1 MMTEERLA
9 AVLFDRT
16 LQSPFVIGSGPL
28 CHNGKALVELYRLGA
43 GAVVTKTIRNKPADN
58 PLPHIYGDMKTRSML
73 NAEQWSDISGED
85 WVESEIPRAVE
96 AGVPVIASI
105 GHTAEEAARWV
116 PLTAGAGAWAV
127 ELVSYD
133 ESTMEAMIRAA
144 AGATKKPILVKLS
157 PSWQDPLARLPQFI
171 AAGASG
177 FTAMDS
183 LGPALRIDIRTGR
196 PVVGSGDGRGWLTGQ
211 AIRPIILHYVA
222 ALAGRTGLPVIGLG
236 GIETAEDVVEMT
248 MAGAHAAG
256 LCTALMLRGP
266 GYLKTLAGDL
276 VKLLDSLGYKT
287 LSEVRGKFT
296 FSKNTPQKPSN
307 GTKKKKLRFVFI
319 KERCTGCGRCGTVCS
334 YGAQHSGKDG
344 FDCTLEDCRFCGLC
358 VSLCPTGALGFSGR
372 QD

>member
-1 MMTEERLA
+1 MMTVERLNTA
-9 AVLFDRT
+9 LCGIT

-28 CHNGKALVELYRLGA
+28 CHNGKALIELYRQGA

-58 PLPHIYGDMKTRSML
+58 PLPHIYGDMKARSML
-73 NAEQWSDISGED
+73 NAEQWSDISGEA
-85 WVESEIPRAVE
+85 WVENEIPRAAE
-96 AGVPVIASI
+96 AGVPVIASV

-116 PLTAGAGAWAV
+116 PLAGRAGAWAI

-133 ESTMEAMIRAA
+133 ETTMEAMILEASKA
-144 AGATKKPILVKLS
+144 VKIPILVKLS
-157 PSWQDPLARLPQFI
+157 PAWRDPLARLPQFI

-211 AIRPIILHYVA
+211 AIRPVILHHVA
-222 ALAGRTGLPVIGLG
+222 ALAERTGLPVIGLG

-266 GYLKTLAGDL
+266 GYLKTLADDL
-276 VKLLDSLGYKT
+276 VKLLDSLGYQT
-287 LSEVRGKFT
+287 LSEVRGKFNRLKEN
-296 FSKNTPQKPSN
+296 SKKTNKE
-307 GTKKKKLRFVFI
+307 KKLCFVFV

-334 YGAQHSGKDG
+334 YGAQHSGKGG
-344 FDCTLEDCRFCGLC
+344 FDCKLEDCRFCGLC
-358 VSLCPTGALGFSGR
+358 VSLCPTGALGFSEER
-372 QD
+372 QR

>member
-1 MMTEERLA
+1 
-9 AVLFDRT
+9 
-16 LQSPFVIGSGPL
+16 
-28 CHNGKALVELYRLGA
+28 
-43 GAVVTKTIRNKPADN
+43 
-58 PLPHIYGDMKTRSML
+58 ML
-73 NAEQWSDISGED
+73 NAEQWSDLSAEA
-85 WVESEIPRAVE
+85 WVEDEIPRAAE
-96 AGVPVIASI
+96 AGVPVIASV

-116 PLTAGAGAWAV
+116 PLAAGAGAWAI

-133 ESTMEAMIRAA
+133 ESTMEAMIREAA
-144 AGATKKPILVKLS
+144 KAVKNPILVKLS
-157 PSWQDPLARLPQFI
+157 PSWRDPLARLPQFI

-196 PVVGSGDGRGWLTGQ
+196 SVVGSGDGRGWLTGQ
-211 AIRPIILHYVA
+211 AIRPIILHHVA
-222 ALAGRTGLPVIGLG
+222 ALAGRTPLPIIGLG

-256 LCTALMLRGP
+256 LCTALMFRGG

-287 LSEVRGKFT
+287 LTELRGKFNL
-296 FSKNTPQKPSN
+296 SKNTPNETSNRTKREKP
-307 GTKKKKLRFVFI
+307 RFVFF

-344 FDCTLEDCRFCGLC
+344 FDCTLKDCRFCGLC
-358 VSLCPTGALGFSGR
+358 VSLCPTGALGFEE
-372 QD
+372 

>member
-1 MMTEERLA
+1 MMIEERLTTA
-9 AVLFDRT
+9 LFGKI

-28 CHNGKALVELYRLGA
+28 CHNGRALIELHRQGA

-58 PLPHIYGDMKTRSML
+58 PLPHIFGDMRARSML
-73 NAEQWSDISGED
+73 NAELWSDISGEA
-85 WVESEIPRAVE
+85 WVEEEIPMAVE
-96 AGVPVIASI
+96 AGVPVIASV

-116 PLTAGAGAWAV
+116 PLAARAGAWAI

-133 ESTMEAMIRAA
+133 ESTMEAMILEAA
-144 AGATKKPILVKLS
+144 KAVKTPILVKLS
-157 PSWQDPLARLPQFI
+157 PAWRDPLAKLPQFI

-196 PVVGSGDGRGWLTGQ
+196 SVVGSGDGRGWLTGQ
-211 AIRPIILHYVA
+211 AIKPVILHHVA
-222 ALAGRTGLPVIGLG
+222 ALAGLTGLPIIGLG
-236 GIETAEDVVEMT
+236 GIETAEDVVEVT

-287 LSEVRGKFT
+287 LSEVRGKFNL
-296 FSKNTPQKPSN
+296 SKNTSQETSN
-307 GTKKKKLRFVFI
+307 GTKGKKPRFVFV

-334 YGAQHSGKDG
+334 YGAQHSGKGG
-344 FDCTLEDCRFCGLC
+344 FDCKLEDCRFCGLC
-358 VSLCPTGALGFSGR
+358 VSLCPTGALGFEE
-372 QD
+372 

>member
-1 MMTEERLA
+1 MMIAERLA
-9 AVLFDRT
+9 AVLFGRT

-28 CHNGKALVELYRLGA
+28 CHNGKALIELYRLGA

-58 PLPHIYGDMKTRSML
+58 PLPHIFGDMKARSML
-73 NAEQWSDISGED
+73 NAEQWSDISGEA
-85 WVESEIPRAVE
+85 WVDEEIPRAAE

-116 PLTAGAGAWAV
+116 PLAAGAGAWAV

-133 ESTMEAMIRAA
+133 ESTMEAMIREAA
-144 AGATKKPILVKLS
+144 ASTKKPILVKLS

-196 PVVGSGDGRGWLTGQ
+196 SVVGSGDGRGWLTGQ
-211 AIRPIILHYVA
+211 AIRPVILHHVA

-287 LSEVRGKFT
+287 LSEIRGKFN
-296 FSKNTPQKPSN
+296 FSKNTPKETSN
-307 GTKKKKLRFVFI
+307 GTKGKKLRFVFVM
-319 KERCTGCGRCGTVCS
+319 ERCTGCGRCGTVCS
-334 YGAQHSGKDG
+334 YGAQHSGKGG

-358 VSLCPTGALGFSGR
+358 VSLCPTGALGFIEE
-372 QD
+372 